1 MPLASSNTSTRAFP
15 RIGQRALFIGL
26 ALLLLV
32 LMYLSLAIGYRS
44 YSPAE
49 IWVALTAFDGS
60 EADVVIRDL
69 RLPRALMAPLVGAA
83 LGISGVLVQTL
94 ARNRIASP
102 DTLGLNAGAAFAVVM
117 ASGLFGVV
125 SLPGLSIA
133 AATGALATS
142 LLVFG
147 LAAAAGG
154 ISPLRIVLVGVTFA
168 GLFDS
173 FVNVVLTVNETMLD
187 QLLFWLAGSF
197 ADRKIELAFNG
208 LPFVLIGGGL
218 AFYLARSLDILQT
231 DDSTARGLGVPL
243 GAVRGLSFVS
253 VALLSG
259 ASVAMAGPVLFVGL
273 VVPHA
278 ARALVGLEHRAQ
290 IVAAALVGAL
300 YTTLADIVARFVI
313 FPREAPVGAVTA
325 IVGGCLLLI
334 LLRRRAA

>member
-1 MPLASSNTSTRAFP
+1 VHQ
-15 RIGQRALFIGL
+15 RIGRRALFSGL
-26 ALLLLV
+26 AAMLLI
-32 LMYLSLAIGYRS
+32 LMYLSLAIGYRL
-44 YSPAE
+44 YSPVE
-49 IWVALTAFDGS
+49 IWAAVTAFDGS
-60 EADVVIRDL
+60 EAHVVIRDL

-83 LGISGVLVQTL
+83 LGIAGVLVQTL
-94 ARNRIASP
+94 SRNRIASP

-117 ASGLFGVV
+117 ASGLFGVA
-125 SLPGLSIA
+125 SLPALSMA
-133 AATGALATS
+133 AAAGALATS

-197 ADRKIELAFNG
+197 ADRKLSLALNG
-208 LPFVLIGGGL
+208 LPFVLIGGGI

-243 GAVRGLSFVS
+243 GVVRGLSFVA

-278 ARALVGLEHRAQ
+278 ARALVGLEHRLQ
-290 IVAAALVGAL
+290 IAAAALVGAV

-313 FPREAPVGAVTA
+313 FPREAPVGVVTA
-325 IVGGCLLLI
+325 IVGGCLLLL

>member
-1 MPLASSNTSTRAFP
+1 MPR
-15 RIGQRALFIGL
+15 RIGRHALFLGL
-26 ALLLLV
+26 AVLLLI
-32 LMYLSLAIGYRS
+32 LMYLSLAIGYRL

-49 IWVALTAFDGS
+49 IWAALTAFDGS
-60 EADVVIRDL
+60 EAHVVIRDL

-83 LGISGVLVQTL
+83 LGIAGVLVQTL
-94 ARNRIASP
+94 SRNRIASP

-117 ASGLFGVV
+117 ASGLFGVA
-125 SLPGLSIA
+125 SLPGLSLA
-133 AATGALATS
+133 AAAGALATS

-197 ADRKIELAFNG
+197 ADRKLTLALNG
-208 LPFVLIGGGL
+208 LPFVLIGGGI

-243 GAVRGLSFVS
+243 GVVRGLSFVS

-278 ARALVGLEHRAQ
+278 ARALVGLEHRLQ
-290 IVAAALVGAL
+290 IVAAALVGAV

-325 IVGGCLLLI
+325 IVGGCLLLV

>member
-1 MPLASSNTSTRAFP
+1 MSFASSTTSNRAP
-15 RIGQRALFIGL
+15 LRIGHRALF
-26 ALLLLV
+26 LLLGAALVV
-32 LMYLSLAIGYRS
+32 LMYLSLALGYRL

-49 IWVALTAFDGS
+49 IWGALAAFDGS
-60 EADVVIRDL
+60 ETDVVIRDL
-69 RLPRALMAPLVGAA
+69 RLPRALMAPMVGAA
-83 LGISGVLVQTL
+83 LGIAGVLVQTL

-117 ASGLFGVV
+117 ASGIFGVA
-125 SLPGLSIA
+125 SLPGLSVA
-133 AATGALATS
+133 AAAGALATS
-142 LLVFG
+142 FIVFG

-197 ADRKIELAFNG
+197 ADRKIELALNG
-208 LPFVLIGGGL
+208 LPFVLVGGGL
-218 AFYLARSLDILQT
+218 AFSLARSLDILQT

-243 GAVRGLSFVS
+243 GVVRGLSFVA
-253 VALLSG
+253 VAMLSG
-259 ASVAMAGPVLFVGL
+259 AAVAMAGPVLFVGL

-278 ARALVGLEHRAQ
+278 ARALVGLDHRLQ

-300 YTTLADIVARFVI
+300 YATLADIVARFVI
-313 FPREAPVGAVTA
+313 YPREAPVGAITA
-325 IVGGCLLLI
+325 IVGGCLLLV

>member
-1 MPLASSNTSTRAFP
+1 M
-15 RIGQRALFIGL
+15 
-26 ALLLLV
+26 LLLI
-32 LMYLSLAIGYRS
+32 LMYLSLAIGYRL

-49 IWVALTAFDGS
+49 IWAALTAFDGS
-60 EADVVIRDL
+60 EAHVVIRDL

-83 LGISGVLVQTL
+83 LGIAGVLVQTL
-94 ARNRIASP
+94 SRNRIASP

-117 ASGLFGVV
+117 ASGLFGVA
-125 SLPGLSIA
+125 SLPGLSLA
-133 AATGALATS
+133 AAAGALATS

-197 ADRKIELAFNG
+197 SDRKLTLALNG
-208 LPFVLIGGGL
+208 LPFVLIGGGI

-243 GAVRGLSFVS
+243 GVVRGLSFVS

-278 ARALVGLEHRAQ
+278 ARALVGLEHRLQ
-290 IVAAALVGAL
+290 IVAAALVSAV

-325 IVGGCLLLI
+325 IVGGCLLLV

>member
-1 MPLASSNTSTRAFP
+1 MHQ
-15 RIGQRALFIGL
+15 RIGRRALFSGL
-26 ALLLLV
+26 AVLLLILI
-32 LMYLSLAIGYRS
+32 YLSLAIGYRL
-44 YSPAE
+44 YSPGE
-49 IWVALTAFDGS
+49 IWRAVTAFDGS
-60 EADVVIRDL
+60 EAHVVIRDL

-83 LGISGVLVQTL
+83 LGIAGVLVQTL
-94 ARNRIASP
+94 SRNRIASP

-117 ASGLFGVV
+117 ASGLFGVA
-125 SLPGLSIA
+125 SLPGLSLA
-133 AATGALATS
+133 AAAGALATS

-197 ADRKIELAFNG
+197 ADRKLSLALNG
-208 LPFVLIGGGL
+208 LPFVLIGGGI

-243 GAVRGLSFVS
+243 GVVRGLSFVS

-278 ARALVGLEHRAQ
+278 ARALVGLEHRLQ
-290 IVAAALVGAL
+290 IVAAALVGAV

-325 IVGGCLLLI
+325 IVGGCLLLV

>member
-1 MPLASSNTSTRAFP
+1 MPLASSTTSNRAHW
-15 RIGQRALFIGL
+15 RIGHRALF
-26 ALLLLV
+26 LLLGVSLLV
-32 LMYLSLAIGYRS
+32 LMYLSLALGYRL

-49 IWVALTAFDGS
+49 IWGALTAFDGS
-60 EADVVIRDL
+60 ETDVVIRDL
-69 RLPRALMAPLVGAA
+69 RLPRALMAPMVGAA
-83 LGISGVLVQTL
+83 LGIAGVLVQTL

-117 ASGLFGVV
+117 ASGIFGVA
-125 SLPGLSIA
+125 SLPGLSVA
-133 AATGALATS
+133 AAAGALGTS
-142 LLVFG
+142 FIVFG

-197 ADRKIELAFNG
+197 ADRKIELALNG
-208 LPFVLIGGGL
+208 LPFILVGGL
-218 AFYLARSLDILQT
+218 LAFSLARSLDILQT

-243 GAVRGLSFVS
+243 GVVRGLSFVS
-253 VALLSG
+253 VAMLSG
-259 ASVAMAGPVLFVGL
+259 AAVAMAGPVLFVGL

-278 ARALVGLEHRAQ
+278 ARALVGLDHRQQ
-290 IVAAALVGAL
+290 IGAAALVGAL
-300 YTTLADIVARFVI
+300 YATLADIVARFVI
-313 FPREAPVGAVTA
+313 YPREAPVGAVTA
-325 IVGGCLLLI
+325 IVGGCLLLV

>member
-1 MPLASSNTSTRAFP
+1 MLFLSLAV
-15 RIGQRALFIGL
+15 
-26 ALLLLV
+26 LLCLLV
-32 LMYLSLAIGYRS
+32 YLSLAIGYRL
-44 YSPAE
+44 YSPVE
-49 IWVALTAFDGS
+49 IWLALTAFDGS
-60 EADVVIRDL
+60 EAHVVIRDL

-83 LGISGVLVQTL
+83 LGIAGVLVQTL
-94 ARNRIASP
+94 SRNRIASP
-102 DTLGLNAGAAFAVVM
+102 DTLGLNAGAAFCVVM
-117 ASGLFGVV
+117 ASGLFGII
-125 SLPGLSIA
+125 SLPGLSLA
-133 AATGALATS
+133 AAAGAMATS

-197 ADRKIELAFNG
+197 ADRKLALALNG
-208 LPFVLIGGGL
+208 LPFVLVGGGM

-231 DDSTARGLGVPL
+231 DDSTAQGLGVPL
-243 GAVRGLSFVS
+243 GLVRGLSFVS

-278 ARALVGLEHRAQ
+278 ARALVGLEHRLQ

-325 IVGGCLLLI
+325 IVGGCLLLV

>member
-1 MPLASSNTSTRAFP
+1 MPLASSTTSIRAHP
-15 RIGQRALFIGL
+15 RIGHRSLFAGL
-26 ALLLLV
+26 ALLLLG
-32 LMYLSLAIGYRS
+32 LMYLSLALGYRL
-44 YSPAE
+44 YSPEE
-49 IWVALTAFDGS
+49 IWTALTAFDGS
-60 EADVVIRDL
+60 ETDVVIRDL
-69 RLPRALMAPLVGAA
+69 RLPRALMAPMVGAA
-83 LGISGVLVQTL
+83 LGIAGVIVQTL
-94 ARNRIASP
+94 SRNRIASP

-125 SLPGLSIA
+125 SLPGLSLA
-133 AATGALATS
+133 AAGGALLTS
-142 LLVFG
+142 FAVFG

-154 ISPLRIVLVGVTFA
+154 ISPLRIVLVGVTCA

-197 ADRKIELAFNG
+197 ADRKLGLALNG
-208 LPFVLIGGGL
+208 LPFVVVGAAL
-218 AFYLARSLDILQT
+218 AVSLARPLDILQT

-243 GAVRGLSFVS
+243 GIVRGLAFLA

-259 ASVAMAGPVLFVGL
+259 AAVAMAGPVMFVGL

-278 ARALVGLEHRAQ
+278 ARALVGLGHRLQ
-290 IVAAALVGAL
+290 IAAAAMVGAL

-313 FPREAPVGAVTA
+313 YPREAPVGAVTA
-325 IVGGCLLLI
+325 IVGGLLLLV

>member
-1 MPLASSNTSTRAFP
+1 MSNSSTRAHQRLSP
-15 RIGQRALFIGL
+15 RALFASL
-26 ALLLLV
+26 AMALCLLA
-32 LMYLSLAIGYRS
+32 YLSVAIGYRL
-44 YSPAE
+44 YTPAE
-49 IWVALTAFDGS
+49 IWSALTAFDGS

-94 ARNRIASP
+94 SRNRIASP

-117 ASGLFGVV
+117 AS
-125 SLPGLSIA
+125 SLLGIASLSGLSLA
-133 AATGALATS
+133 AAIGALATS

-154 ISPLRIVLVGVTFA
+154 VSPLRIVLVGVTFA

-173 FVNVVLTVNETMLD
+173 FLNVVLTANETMLD

-197 ADRKIELAFNG
+197 ADRKLALVLNG

-243 GAVRGLSFVS
+243 GVVRGLSFVS
-253 VALLSG
+253 VALLAG

-278 ARALVGLEHRAQ
+278 ARALVGLEHRLQ

-325 IVGGCLLLI
+325 IVGGLLLLV

>member
-1 MPLASSNTSTRAFP
+1 ML
-15 RIGQRALFIGL
+15 I
-26 ALLLLV
+26 
-32 LMYLSLAIGYRS
+32 LMYLSLAIGYRL
-44 YSPAE
+44 YSPDE
-49 IWVALTAFDGS
+49 IWAALTAFDGS
-60 EADVVIRDL
+60 EAYVVIRDL

-83 LGISGVLVQTL
+83 LGIAGVLVQTL

-117 ASGLFGVV
+117 ASGLFGVA
-125 SLPGLSIA
+125 SLPGLSLA
-133 AATGALATS
+133 AAAGALATS

-197 ADRKIELAFNG
+197 ADRKLSLAFNG
-208 LPFVLIGGGL
+208 LPFVLIGGGI

-231 DDSTARGLGVPL
+231 DDATARGLGVPL
-243 GAVRGLSFVS
+243 GVVRGLSFVS

-278 ARALVGLEHRAQ
+278 ARALVGLEHRLQ
-290 IVAAALVGAL
+290 IVAAALVGAV

-325 IVGGCLLLI
+325 IVGGCLLLV

>member
-1 MPLASSNTSTRAFP
+1 MPLASSTTSNRAP
-15 RIGQRALFIGL
+15 WRIGQRALF
-26 ALLLLV
+26 LLLGASLLV
-32 LMYLSLAIGYRS
+32 LMYLSLALGYRL
-44 YSPAE
+44 YAPTE
-49 IWVALTAFDGS
+49 IWGALTAFDGS
-60 EADVVIRDL
+60 ETDVVIRDL
-69 RLPRALMAPLVGAA
+69 RLPRALMAPMVGAA
-83 LGISGVLVQTL
+83 LGIAGVLVQTL

-117 ASGLFGVV
+117 ASGIFGVA
-125 SLPGLSIA
+125 SLPGLSVA
-133 AATGALATS
+133 AAAGALGTS
-142 LLVFG
+142 FIVFG

-197 ADRKIELAFNG
+197 ADRKIELALNG
-208 LPFVLIGGGL
+208 LPFVLVGGVL
-218 AFYLARSLDILQT
+218 AFSLARSLDILQT

-243 GAVRGLSFVS
+243 GVVRGLSFVS

-259 ASVAMAGPVLFVGL
+259 AAVAMAGPVLFVGL

-278 ARALVGLEHRAQ
+278 ARALVGLDHRLQ

-313 FPREAPVGAVTA
+313 YPREAPVGAITA
-325 IVGGCLLLI
+325 IVGGCLLLV

>member
-15 RIGQRALFIGL
+15 PIGQHALFIGL
-26 ALLLLV
+26 ALLLLI

-44 YSPAE
+44 YSSAE

-94 ARNRIASP
+94 SRNRIASP

-117 ASGLFGVV
+117 AIGLLGVV

-154 ISPLRIVLVGVTFA
+154 ISPLRIVLVGITFA

-197 ADRKIELAFNG
+197 ADRKLSLALNG

-243 GAVRGLSFVS
+243 GVVRGLSFVS

>member
-1 MPLASSNTSTRAFP
+1 VHQ
-15 RIGQRALFIGL
+15 RIGRRALFSGL
-26 ALLLLV
+26 AAMLLI
-32 LMYLSLAIGYRS
+32 LMYLSLAIGYRL
-44 YSPAE
+44 YSPGE
-49 IWVALTAFDGS
+49 IWRAVTAFDGS
-60 EADVVIRDL
+60 EAHVVIRDL

-94 ARNRIASP
+94 SRNRIASP

-117 ASGLFGVV
+117 ASGLFGVA
-125 SLPGLSIA
+125 SLPGLSMA
-133 AATGALATS
+133 AAAGALATS

-197 ADRKIELAFNG
+197 ADRKLSLGLNG
-208 LPFVLIGGGL
+208 LPFVLIGGGI
-218 AFYLARSLDILQT
+218 AFYLTRSLDILQT

-243 GAVRGLSFVS
+243 GAVRGLSFVA

-278 ARALVGLEHRAQ
+278 ARALVGLEHRLQ
-290 IVAAALVGAL
+290 IVAAALVGAV

-325 IVGGCLLLI
+325 IVGGCLLLV

>member
-1 MPLASSNTSTRAFP
+1 MHQ
-15 RIGQRALFIGL
+15 RIGRRALFSGL
-26 ALLLLV
+26 AAMLLI
-32 LMYLSLAIGYRS
+32 LMYLSLAIGYRL
-44 YSPAE
+44 YSPGE
-49 IWVALTAFDGS
+49 IWRAVTAFDSS
-60 EADVVIRDL
+60 EAHVVIRDL

-94 ARNRIASP
+94 SRNRIASP

-117 ASGLFGVV
+117 ASGLFGVA
-125 SLPGLSIA
+125 SLPGLSMA
-133 AATGALATS
+133 AAVGALATS

-197 ADRKIELAFNG
+197 ADRKLSLALNG
-208 LPFVLIGGGL
+208 LPFVLIGGGI
-218 AFYLARSLDILQT
+218 AFYLTRSLDILQT

-243 GAVRGLSFVS
+243 GAVRGLSFVA

-278 ARALVGLEHRAQ
+278 ARALVGLEHRLQ
-290 IVAAALVGAL
+290 IVAAALVGAV

>member
-1 MPLASSNTSTRAFP
+1 MPLASSTTSLRAHW
-15 RIGQRALFIGL
+15 RIGYRSLFAGL

-32 LMYLSLAIGYRS
+32 LVYLSLALGYRL
-44 YSPAE
+44 YSPPE
-49 IWVALTAFDGS
+49 IWAALTAFDGS
-60 EADVVIRDL
+60 ESHVVIHDL
-69 RLPRALMAPLVGAA
+69 RLPRALMAPMVGAA

-94 ARNRIASP
+94 SRNRIASP
-102 DTLGLNAGAAFAVVM
+102 DTLGLNAGAAFAVVV
-117 ASGLFGVV
+117 ASGIFGVV
-125 SLPGLSIA
+125 SLPSLSLIA
-133 AATGALATS
+133 ASGALATS
-142 LLVFG
+142 FIVFG

-173 FVNVVLTVNETMLD
+173 FLNVVLTVNETMLD

-197 ADRKIELAFNG
+197 ADRKLGLALNG
-208 LPFVLIGGGL
+208 LPFVLLGAGI
-218 AFYLARSLDILQT
+218 AIALARPLDILQT

-243 GAVRGLSFVS
+243 GVVRGLAFLA

-259 ASVAMAGPVLFVGL
+259 AAVAMAGPVMFVGL

-278 ARALVGLEHRAQ
+278 ARALVGLGHRLQ

-313 FPREAPVGAVTA
+313 YPQEAPVGAVTA
-325 IVGGCLLLI
+325 IVGGLLLLV

>member
-1 MPLASSNTSTRAFP
+1 MPQ
-15 RIGQRALFIGL
+15 RIGRRALFAGMGM
-26 ALLLLV
+26 LLLI
-32 LMYLSLAIGYRS
+32 LMYLSLAIGYRF
-44 YSPAE
+44 YPPGE
-49 IWVALTAFDGS
+49 IWRAVTAFDGS
-60 EADVVIRDL
+60 EAHVVIRDL
-69 RLPRALMAPLVGAA
+69 RLPRALMAPFVGAA
-83 LGISGVLVQTL
+83 LGIAGVLVQTL

-117 ASGLFGVV
+117 ASGLLGVA
-125 SLPGLSIA
+125 SLPGLSLA

-187 QLLFWLAGSF
+187 QLLFWLSGSF
-197 ADRKIELAFNG
+197 ADRKLSLALNG
-208 LPFVLIGGGL
+208 LPFVLIGGGI

-243 GAVRGLSFVS
+243 GLVRALSFVA

-278 ARALVGLEHRAQ
+278 ARALVGLEHRLQ
-290 IVAAALVGAL
+290 IVAAALVGAV

-325 IVGGCLLLI
+325 IVGGCLLLL